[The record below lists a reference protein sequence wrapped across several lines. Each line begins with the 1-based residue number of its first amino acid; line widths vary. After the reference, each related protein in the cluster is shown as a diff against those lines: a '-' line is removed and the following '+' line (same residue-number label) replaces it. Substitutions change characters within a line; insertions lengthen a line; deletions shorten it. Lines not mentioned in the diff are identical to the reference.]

1 MKLQIAWKRASGL
14 KAEGYIRM
22 VWGELPVEGLER
34 ERKKKS
40 LSYVLLFS
48 YEILSNLID
57 CFLPCYFSAVEK

>member
-14 KAEGYIRM
+14 KAEGYKRM

-40 LSYVLLFS
+40 LICAIV
-48 YEILSNLID
+48 
-57 CFLPCYFSAVEK
+57 FL